1 MNMMTENVNL
11 DIYRNHF
18 LQIANLYKL
27 ELKKGFKNE
36 EIFEQY
42 TTKYPDSDFV
52 PTKYNFF
59 KTHQPITREIQTEVL
74 KLIDNSE
81 KKITLIHPYY
91 YPVKKFEIA
100 I

>member
-1 MNMMTENVNL
+1 LTIIDNFCVLGSSNYQNCYGGFKLGSYEFYDMNMMTENVNL

-59 KTHQPITREIQTEVL
+59 KTH
-74 KLIDNSE
+74 
-81 KKITLIHPYY
+81 
-91 YPVKKFEIA
+91 
-100 I
+100 